1 MAGAERGLILGN
13 YEFNPYA
20 AGAKIYNGVAGSP
33 TRGAV
38 DKTGY
43 AMRDRK
49 IQARKNAILAKMK
62 AKNAGAY
69 ASADVQRFIK

>member
-13 YEFNPYA
+13 YEFNPYS
-20 AGAKIYNGVAGSP
+20 AGAKIYNGVASSP

-43 AMRDRK
+43 ATRDRK
-49 IQARKNAILAKMK
+49 LQARKNAVLAKMK
-62 AKNAGAY
+62 AMQNGAY
-69 ASADVQRFIK
+69 ANSNVQRFIK

>member
-13 YEFNPYA
+13 YEFNPYS

-43 AMRDRK
+43 AARDRK
-49 IQARKNAILAKMK
+49 IQARKNAVLAKMK
-62 AKNAGAY
+62 AMQNGAY
-69 ASADVQRFIK
+69 ANSNVQRFIK

>member
-20 AGAKIYNGVAGSP
+20 AGAKIYNQVSSSP

-43 AMRDRK
+43 AARDRK
-49 IQARKNAILAKMK
+49 LQARKNAVLAKMK

-69 ASADVQRFIK
+69 ASANAQRFIQ

>member
-1 MAGAERGLILGN
+1 MAERNAVLGN

-20 AGAKIYNGVAGSP
+20 AGAKIYNQVSSSP

-43 AMRDRK
+43 AVRDRK
-49 IQARKNAILAKMK
+49 LQARKNAILAKMK
-62 AKNAGAY
+62 GMNAGAY
-69 ASADVQRFIK
+69 ATSAVQKLVK

>member
-1 MAGAERGLILGN
+1 MAERNAVLGN

-20 AGAKIYNGVAGSP
+20 AGAKIYNQVGSSP

-43 AMRDRK
+43 AARDRK
-49 IQARKNAILAKMK
+49 IQARKNAVLAKMK
-62 AKNAGAY
+62 AMNAGAY
-69 ASADVQRFIK
+69 ASSNVQKLVK